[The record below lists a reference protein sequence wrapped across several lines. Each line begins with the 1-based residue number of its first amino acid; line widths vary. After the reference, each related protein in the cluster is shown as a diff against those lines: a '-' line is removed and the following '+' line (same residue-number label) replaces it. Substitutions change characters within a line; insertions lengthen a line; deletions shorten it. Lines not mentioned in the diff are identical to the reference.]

1 MIRIAFDDE
10 DDSKSP
16 RWARR
21 GLWDVEP
28 QLSDGK
34 ELRII
39 DTAAHPGHIL
49 FYPGWRRLNYL
60 SLEHDGCYTT
70 GLTVY
75 CIDGGMAGMI
85 LHGKSDRAVG
95 RRQGSP
101 VHFPLQNGERIKL
114 MTILTFNSKDRARL
128 GPFLLVS
135 SKPDSPINS
144 TTHKKSDQDGTRAHC
159 LLRATRVEIGAHG
172 DVVGN
177 SP

>member
-1 MIRIAFDDE
+1 VIRIAFDHE
-10 DDSKSP
+10 DDNMNP

-28 QLSDGK
+28 QLSDDQ

-39 DTAAHPGHIL
+39 DTAAHPGQIL

-60 SLEHDGCYTT
+60 SLDHCGCQAT

-95 RRQGSP
+95 CRQGFP
-101 VHFPLQNGERIKL
+101 VHFSLQLGERIAF
-114 MTILTFNSKDRARL
+114 MSILTFNSKDRARL

-135 SKPDSPINS
+135 SKHTSPIDY
-144 TTHKKSDQDGTRAHC
+144 TAHS
-159 LLRATRVEIGAHG
+159 R
-172 DVVGN
+172 
-177 SP
+177 